1 MPGIK
6 QLEEQ
11 GRALLADQKALVDD
25 TTRTWGEKRE
35 EYDAREADI
44 KSILEQHKAQKAVAG
59 DPFAG
64 NLEAG
69 NAPVEKSPRSLGEQF
84 TTSENYKNV
93 IANAKGNRFSAGV
106 DLKVAG
112 SITEAGT
119 GIGGIVPQYQPG
131 VIPTLFRRLTIA
143 DLLPQGQM
151 SSPTLIYIQET
162 AVTNNAATVAEG
174 ALKPLSD
181 VTLAQV
187 TEVARKI
194 ATLGKISDEMLQ
206 DVNYIQS
213 YLNGRLT
220 LFVQLAEE
228 DQILNGNGTAPNLTG
243 LMNRSGL
250 TAAQAKGAD
259 TALDA
264 IYKEITKIRLG
275 SFLEPD
281 GIVLHPTDWQSLRL
295 AKDGQNQYY
304 GGGPF
309 QYGPYGNGSF
319 AGGNETNML
328 TAGAESLW
336 GTRVIV
342 TPAIAQGTALVGA
355 FTTSAQLW
363 RRQGLTVEMSNSN
376 NDDFEK
382 NMVTVRVEERVAL
395 EVSRPA
401 GFGKVTG
408 L

>member
-11 GRALLADQKALVDD
+11 GRALLKDQEVLVLDE
-25 TTRTWGEKRE
+25 TRAWSEKRE
-35 EYDAREADI
+35 EYDNRQNDI
-44 KSILEQHKAQKAVAG
+44 DAILEQHKALRQTNG
-59 DPFAG
+59 DPFVNNMAD
-64 NLEAG
+64 AV
-69 NAPVEKSPRSLGEQF
+69 PVQRSPLSLGEQF
-84 TTSENYKNV
+84 TASDEYTGK
-93 IANAKGNRFSAGV
+93 IAVAKGSRFSAGK
-106 DLKVAG
+106 LLNVAG

-119 GIGGIVPQYQPG
+119 GVGGVVPQYAPG
-131 VIPTLFRRLTIA
+131 VVPTLFRRLTVA

-151 SSPTLIYIQET
+151 SSPTLIYVQET

-181 VTLAQV
+181 ITLAQV

-194 ATLGKISDEMLQ
+194 ATLGKISDEMLS
-206 DVNYIQS
+206 DINYIQS

-228 DQILNGNGTAPNLTG
+228 DQILNGNGTPPNLTG
-243 LMNRSGL
+243 LMNRAGL

-281 GIVLHPTDWQSLRL
+281 GIVLHPTDWQGIRL
-295 AKDGQNQYY
+295 AKDGQQQYY

-319 AGGNETNML
+319 GGGNETNML
-328 TAGAESLW
+328 TSGAERLW
-336 GTRVIV
+336 GVRVIV
-342 TPAIAQGTALVGA
+342 TPAIAAGTALVGA

-363 RRQGLTVEMSNSN
+363 RRSGLTVEMSNSN

-395 EVSRPA
+395 EVARPA

>member
-11 GRALLADQKALVDD
+11 GRALIEDQKNLVLDD
-25 TTRTWGEKRE
+25 ARTWSDKRE
-35 EYDAREADI
+35 EYENREKDI
-44 KSILEQHKAQKAVAG
+44 AEILAQYKALRTSEG
-59 DPFAG
+59 DPFAR
-64 NLEAG
+64 NEA
-69 NAPVEKSPRSLGEQF
+69 AMIVPQQRVCSFGEQF
-84 TTSENYKNV
+84 TASDEYKTG
-93 IANAKGNRFSAGV
+93 IAVAKGSRFSHGAV
-106 DLKVAG
+106 LNVAG

-119 GIGGIVPQYQPG
+119 GAGGVVPQYAPG
-131 VIPTLFRRLTIA
+131 VVPTLFRRLTVA

-151 SSPTLIYIQET
+151 SSPTLIYVQET

-181 VTLAQV
+181 ITLTQV
-187 TEVARKI
+187 TESARKI
-194 ATLGKISDEMLQ
+194 ATLGKISDEMLA
-206 DVNYIQS
+206 DVTYIQS

-228 DQILNGNGTAPNLTG
+228 DQILNGNGTPPNLTG

-250 TAAQAKGAD
+250 TAAQAKSTD

-281 GIVLHPTDWQSLRL
+281 GIVLHPTDWQSIRL
-295 AKDGQNQYY
+295 SKDSQGQYY

-309 QYGPYGNGSF
+309 QFGPYGNGSF

-328 TAGAESLW
+328 AAGAERLW
-336 GTRVIV
+336 GVRVIV

-355 FTTSAQLW
+355 FSTSAQLW

-395 EVSRPA
+395 EVARPA

>member
-11 GRALLADQKALVDD
+11 GRALLEDQKRLVLEDE
-25 TTRTWGEKRE
+25 RPWSEKSE
-35 EYDAREADI
+35 EFEKLDADI
-44 KSILEQHKAQKAVAG
+44 KAVIAQHGAAKQT
-59 DPFAG
+59 DPFTAKLTD
-64 NLEAG
+64 NI
-69 NAPVEKSPRSLGEQF
+69 PVQKTIVSLGEQF
-84 TTSENYKNV
+84 TESTDYKTT
-93 IANAKGNRFSAGV
+93 IATAKGSRFSASAE
-106 DLKVAG
+106 LKVAG

-119 GIGGIVPQYQPG
+119 GVGGVVPQYTPG
-131 VIPTLFRRLTIA
+131 VVPTLFRRLTVA

-151 SSPTLIYIQET
+151 SSPTLIYVQET

-181 VTLAQV
+181 ITLAQV

-228 DQILNGNGTAPNLTG
+228 DQILNGNGTPPNLTG

-250 TAAQAKGAD
+250 TAAQAKGSD
-259 TALDA
+259 PALDA

-281 GIVLHPTDWQSLRL
+281 GIVLHPTDWQSIRL
-295 AKDGQNQYY
+295 SKDSNGQYY

-309 QYGPYGNGSF
+309 QFGPYGNGSF
-319 AGGNETNML
+319 GGGSETNML
-328 TAGAESLW
+328 TAGSEKLW

-355 FTTSAQLW
+355 FSTSAQLW
-363 RRQGLTVEMSNSN
+363 RRSGLTVEMSNSN

-395 EVSRPA
+395 EVARPA